1 MNSNNEPNID
11 QKIRLQLLVNPELN
25 MSYCQKVVQKLSGMT
40 HERKKDLLLKLQGG
54 GDLFRQKVS
63 SCDKDSQIRDSF
75 CEMVQKHVEQWE
87 SLFGKVSL
95 NDINKVQLATGLQ
108 LKNLSEAYVTPESLF
123 LVGKEYVKGQ
133 DDMLRS
139 IALQVYMHKMRIEHP
154 DLKLPKTNI
163 LVYGPS
169 GCGKTYAVQVMTR
182 ILDIPV
188 GRLNCAILTQEG
200 IQGYNFNDVFTDIY
214 IENERD
220 PEKVANSI
228 IVTEEADKLLL
239 GPGCFNPRIR
249 NEILPA
255 LDDDATIYF
264 NSTKSNNS
272 NYIHVSTRNISFI
285 LSGVFREVVTAAHRR
300 KSPRKLGFGAQ
311 ERSNMSETE
320 TNDVSIEDF
329 RACFNSPELSGRI
342 GSYVAANELKAEDLS
357 NILLHAE
364 GSPLESFINFFRIHG
379 RNLELTEEA
388 AAIIADH
395 ALEKGLG
402 VRGMK
407 SILSHIMRD
416 EMQKVGRA
424 DFSKNDFVINKEY
437 VEYKMK

>member
-1 MNSNNEPNID
+1 MNSINEPSID
-11 QKIRLQLLVNPELN
+11 QMIRLQLLVNPELN
-25 MSYCQKVVQKLSGMT
+25 MSYCQKVVQKLNGMT
-40 HERKKDLLLKLQGG
+40 YERKRDLLLKLKGG
-54 GDLFRQKVS
+54 GSLFRQKVS
-63 SCDKDSQIRDSF
+63 GCDKDSQIRDSF

-87 SLFGKVSL
+87 TLFGKVSL

-108 LKNLSEAYVTPESLF
+108 LKNLSEAYVNPESLF

-154 DLKLPKTNI
+154 DLKLPKTNM

-169 GCGKTYAVQVMTR
+169 GCGKTYAIQVMTR

-200 IQGYNFNDVFTDIY
+200 IQGYNFNDVFTDLY

-228 IVTEEADKLLL
+228 IDAEEADKLLL

-255 LDDDATIYF
+255 LDDDANIYF

-300 KSPRKLGFGAQ
+300 KIGFGMQ
-311 ERSNMSETE
+311 ERSNMSETA
-320 TNDVSIEDF
+320 TNGVSVEDF

-342 GSYVAANELKAEDLS
+342 GCYVAANELKAEDLS

-379 RNLELTEEA
+379 RSLELTEDA
-388 AAIIADH
+388 AAEIANY

-407 SILSHIMRD
+407 SILNHIMQD
-416 EMQKVGRA
+416 EMQKAGSTE
-424 DFSKNDFVINKEY
+424 FSKNDLVINKEY

>member
-25 MSYCQKVVQKLSGMT
+25 MSYCQKVVQKLNGMT
-40 HERKKDLLLKLQGG
+40 YERKRDLLLKLQGG
-54 GDLFRQKVS
+54 GNLFRQKVS

-108 LKNLSEAYVTPESLF
+108 LKNLSEAYVTPESLI

-182 ILDIPV
+182 ILDISV

-200 IQGYNFNDVFTDIY
+200 IVGYNFNDVFTDLY
-214 IENERD
+214 IENERNL
-220 PEKVANSI
+220 EKVANSI
-228 IVTEEADKLLL
+228 IVADEADKLF
-239 GPGCFNPRIR
+239 GPEYYNPRIR

-255 LDDDATIYF
+255 LDDDANIYF

-272 NYIHVSTRNISFI
+272 NYVHVSTRNISFI
-285 LSGVFREVVTAAHRR
+285 LSGVFNEVVTAAHRR
-300 KSPRKLGFGAQ
+300 KIGFSMQ
-311 ERSNMSETE
+311 ERGNMSEKE
-320 TNDVSIEDF
+320 SNGVSVEDF
-329 RACFNSPELSGRI
+329 RTCFNSPELSGRI
-342 GSYVAANELKAEDLS
+342 GSYVAANELKVEDLS
-357 NILLHAE
+357 NILLFAE

-388 AAIIADH
+388 ATEIASH
-395 ALEKGLG
+395 ALVKGLG

-407 SILSHIMRD
+407 SILNHIMQD
-416 EMQKVGRA
+416 EMQKAGST
-424 DFSKNDFVINKEY
+424 DFSKSDLVINKEY

>member
-1 MNSNNEPNID
+1 MNSINEPSID
-11 QKIRLQLLVNPELN
+11 QMIRLQLLVNPELN
-25 MSYCQKVVQKLSGMT
+25 MSYCQKVVQKLHSMT
-40 HERKKDLLLKLQGG
+40 YERKRDLLLKLQGG
-54 GDLFRQKVS
+54 GSLFRQKVS
-63 SCDKDSQIRDSF
+63 SYDKDSQIRDSF

-163 LVYGPS
+163 LIYGPS

-182 ILDIPV
+182 ILDISV

-200 IQGYNFNDVFTDIY
+200 IVGYNFNDVFTDLY
-214 IENERD
+214 IENERNL
-220 PEKVANSI
+220 EKVANSI
-228 IVTEEADKLLL
+228 IVADEADKLF
-239 GPGCFNPRIR
+239 GPGYYNPRIR

-255 LDDDATIYF
+255 LDDDANIYF

-272 NYIHVSTRNISFI
+272 NYVHVSTRNISFI
-285 LSGVFREVVTAAHRR
+285 LSGVFHEVVTAAHRR
-300 KSPRKLGFGAQ
+300 KIGFGMQ
-311 ERSNMSETE
+311 ERSNMSEKE
-320 TNDVSIEDF
+320 SNGVSVEDF
-329 RACFNSPELSGRI
+329 RTCFNSPELSGRI

-395 ALEKGLG
+395 ALKKGLG

-407 SILSHIMRD
+407 SILSHIMHD
-416 EMQKVGRA
+416 EMQKAGST
-424 DFSKNDFVINKEY
+424 DYSKSDLVINKEY

>member
-1 MNSNNEPNID
+1 MNTSNEPNID
-11 QKIRLQLLVNPELN
+11 WMIRLQLLVNPELN
-25 MSYCQKVVQKLSGMT
+25 MPYCQKVIQKLHGMT
-40 HERKKDLLLKLQGG
+40 YERKRKLLLKLQGG
-54 GDLFRQKVS
+54 GSLFRQKVS
-63 SCDKDSQIRDSF
+63 SCDKDSHMRESL

-87 SLFGKVSL
+87 SIFGKVSL

-108 LKNLSEAYVTPESLF
+108 LKNLSETYITPRGLF
-123 LVGKEYVKGQ
+123 LVGQEYVKGQ
-133 DDMLRS
+133 DDMLRN

-163 LVYGPS
+163 LIYGPS

-200 IQGYNFNDVFTDIY
+200 IVGYNFNDVFTDLY
-214 IENERD
+214 IENERNL
-220 PEKVANSI
+220 EKVANSI
-228 IVTEEADKLLL
+228 IVADEADKLF
-239 GPGCFNPRIR
+239 GPGYYNPRIR

-255 LDDDATIYF
+255 LDDDANIYF
-264 NSTKSNNS
+264 NTTKSNNS

-300 KSPRKLGFGAQ
+300 KNPRQMGFGIQ
-311 ERSNMSETE
+311 KRIDKNETE
-320 TNDVSIEDF
+320 TSAVSTEDF

-342 GSYVAANELKAEDLS
+342 GNYVAANELKAEDLTD
-357 NILLHAE
+357 ILLHAE
-364 GSPLESFINFFRIHG
+364 ASPLESYTNFFNIHG
-379 RNLELTEEA
+379 RNLELTEDA
-388 AAIIADH
+388 AATIASC

-407 SILSHIMRD
+407 SILNLIMQD
-416 EMQKVGRA
+416 EMQKAGSA
-424 DFSKNDFVINKEY
+424 EFSKNDFVINKEY
-437 VEYKMK
+437 VEFKIK

>member
-1 MNSNNEPNID
+1 MNFNNEPNID
-11 QKIRLQLLVNPELN
+11 QMIRMQLLVNPELN
-25 MSYCQKVVQKLSGMT
+25 MSYCQKVIQKLHDMT
-40 HERKKDLLLKLQGG
+40 YKRKCDLLLKLQEGG
-54 GDLFRQKVS
+54 SLFRKKVS
-63 SCDKDSQIRDSF
+63 SCAKDSQIHESF
-75 CEMVQKHVEQWE
+75 CEMMQKHVEQWE
-87 SLFGKVSL
+87 TLFGKVSL

-108 LKNLSEAYVTPESLF
+108 LRNLSEAYVTPESLF

-200 IQGYNFNDVFTDIY
+200 IVGYNFNDVFTDLY
-214 IENERD
+214 IEHEHSL
-220 PEKVANSI
+220 EKVANSI
-228 IVTEEADKLLL
+228 IIADEADKLF
-239 GPGCFNPRIR
+239 GPGYYNPRIR

-255 LDDDATIYF
+255 LDDDANIYF

-285 LSGVFREVVTAAHRR
+285 LSGVFRDVVTAAYRR
-300 KSPRKLGFGAQ
+300 KNPQKVGFSIQ
-311 ERSNMSETE
+311 EKRNMSETE
-320 TNDVSIEDF
+320 TNGVSVEDF
-329 RACFNSPELSGRI
+329 RACFDSPELSGRI

-364 GSPLESFINFFRIHG
+364 GTPLESFINYFRIHG
-379 RNLELTEEA
+379 RNLELTEDA
-388 AAIIADH
+388 AAIIASYT
-395 ALEKGLG
+395 LKKGLG

-407 SILSHIMRD
+407 SILNHIMQD
-416 EMQKVGRA
+416 EMQKAGSA
-424 DFSKNDFVINKEY
+424 EFGKSDFVINKEF
-437 VEYKMK
+437 VECKMK

>member
-11 QKIRLQLLVNPELN
+11 QMIRLQLLVNPELN

-40 HERKKDLLLKLQGG
+40 HERKKELLLKLQGG
-54 GDLFRQKVS
+54 GNLFRQKVS
-63 SCDKDSQIRDSF
+63 SCDKDFQIRDSF

-123 LVGKEYVKGQ
+123 LVGKEYIKGQ

-200 IQGYNFNDVFTDIY
+200 IVGYNFNDVFTDLY
-214 IENERD
+214 IENERNL
-220 PEKVANSI
+220 EKVANSI
-228 IVTEEADKLLL
+228 IVADEADKLF
-239 GPGCFNPRIR
+239 GPGYYNPRIR

-255 LDDDATIYF
+255 LDDDANIYF

-285 LSGVFREVVTAAHRR
+285 LSGVFREVVAAAHRR
-300 KSPRKLGFGAQ
+300 KNPRKVGFGVQ

-320 TNDVSIEDF
+320 INGVSVEDF

-364 GSPLESFINFFRIHG
+364 GSPLESFINFFHVHG

>member
-1 MNSNNEPNID
+1 MNSINEPSID
-11 QKIRLQLLVNPELN
+11 QMIRLQLLVNPELN
-25 MSYCQKVVQKLSGMT
+25 MSYCQKVVQRLHSMT
-40 HERKKDLLLKLQGG
+40 YERKRDLLLKLQGG
-54 GDLFRQKVS
+54 GNLFRQKVS

-75 CEMVQKHVEQWE
+75 CELVQKHVEQWE

-200 IQGYNFNDVFTDIY
+200 IVGYNFNDVFTDLY
-214 IENERD
+214 IENERNL
-220 PEKVANSI
+220 EKVANSI
-228 IVTEEADKLLL
+228 IVADEADKLF
-239 GPGCFNPRIR
+239 GPGYYNPRIR

-255 LDDDATIYF
+255 LDDDANIYF

-272 NYIHVSTRNISFI
+272 NYVHVSTRNISFI
-285 LSGVFREVVTAAHRR
+285 LSGVFNEVVTAAHRR
-300 KSPRKLGFGAQ
+300 KIGFSMQ
-311 ERSNMSETE
+311 ERSNMSEKE
-320 TNDVSIEDF
+320 SNGVSVEDF

-342 GSYVAANELKAEDLS
+342 GSYVAANELKVEDLS

-379 RNLELTEEA
+379 RNLELAEEA
-388 AAIIADH
+388 ATEIASH
-395 ALEKGLG
+395 ALVKGLG

-407 SILSHIMRD
+407 SILNHIMQD
-416 EMQKVGRA
+416 EMQKAGSA

>member
-1 MNSNNEPNID
+1 MNSINEPSID
-11 QKIRLQLLVNPELN
+11 QMIRLQLLVNPELN
-25 MSYCQKVVQKLSGMT
+25 MSYCQKVVQRLHSMT
-40 HERKKDLLLKLQGG
+40 YERKRDLLLKLQGG
-54 GDLFRQKVS
+54 GNLFRQKVS

-75 CEMVQKHVEQWE
+75 CELVQKHVEQWE

-200 IQGYNFNDVFTDIY
+200 IVGYNFNDVFTDLY
-214 IENERD
+214 IENERNL
-220 PEKVANSI
+220 EKVANSI
-228 IVTEEADKLLL
+228 IVADEADKLF
-239 GPGCFNPRIR
+239 GPGYYNPRIR

-255 LDDDATIYF
+255 LDDDANIYF

-272 NYIHVSTRNISFI
+272 NYVHVSTRNISFI
-285 LSGVFREVVTAAHRR
+285 LSGVFNEVVTAAHRR
-300 KSPRKLGFGAQ
+300 KIGFSMQ
-311 ERSNMSETE
+311 ERCNMSEKE
-320 TNDVSIEDF
+320 SNGVSVEDF

-342 GSYVAANELKAEDLS
+342 GSYVAANELKVEDLS

-364 GSPLESFINFFRIHG
+364 GSPLDSFINFFRIHG

-388 AAIIADH
+388 ATEIASH
-395 ALEKGLG
+395 ALVKGLG

-407 SILSHIMRD
+407 SILNHIMQD
-416 EMQKVGRA
+416 EMQKAGST
-424 DFSKNDFVINKEY
+424 DFSKSDLVINKEY

>member
-1 MNSNNEPNID
+1 MNSINEPSID
-11 QKIRLQLLVNPELN
+11 QMIRLQLLVNPELN
-25 MSYCQKVVQKLSGMT
+25 MSYCQKVVQRLHSMT
-40 HERKKDLLLKLQGG
+40 YERKRDLLLKLQGG
-54 GDLFRQKVS
+54 GNLFRQKVS

-75 CEMVQKHVEQWE
+75 CELVQKHVEQWE

-182 ILDIPV
+182 ILDISV

-200 IQGYNFNDVFTDIY
+200 IVGYNFNDVFTDLY
-214 IENERD
+214 IENERNL
-220 PEKVANSI
+220 EKVANSI
-228 IVTEEADKLLL
+228 IVADEADKLF
-239 GPGCFNPRIR
+239 GPGYYNPRIR

-255 LDDDATIYF
+255 LDDDANIYF

-272 NYIHVSTRNISFI
+272 NYVHVSTRNISFI
-285 LSGVFREVVTAAHRR
+285 LSGVFNEVVTAAHRR
-300 KSPRKLGFGAQ
+300 KIGFSMQ
-311 ERSNMSETE
+311 ERGNMSEKE
-320 TNDVSIEDF
+320 SNGVSVEDF

-342 GSYVAANELKAEDLS
+342 GSYVAANELKVEDLS

-388 AAIIADH
+388 ATEIASH
-395 ALEKGLG
+395 ALVKGLG

-407 SILSHIMRD
+407 SILNHIMQD
-416 EMQKVGRA
+416 EMQKAGST
-424 DFSKNDFVINKEY
+424 DFSKSDLVINKEY

>member
-25 MSYCQKVVQKLSGMT
+25 MSYCQKVVQKLNGMT
-40 HERKKDLLLKLQGG
+40 YERKRDLLLKLQGG
-54 GDLFRQKVS
+54 GNLFRQKVS

-182 ILDIPV
+182 ILDISV

-200 IQGYNFNDVFTDIY
+200 IVGYNFNDVFTDLY
-214 IENERD
+214 IENERNL
-220 PEKVANSI
+220 EKVANSI
-228 IVTEEADKLLL
+228 IVADEADKLF
-239 GPGCFNPRIR
+239 GPEYYNPRIR

-255 LDDDATIYF
+255 LDDDANIYF

-272 NYIHVSTRNISFI
+272 NYVHVSTRNISFI
-285 LSGVFREVVTAAHRR
+285 LSGVFNEVVTAAHRR
-300 KSPRKLGFGAQ
+300 KVGFSMQ
-311 ERSNMSETE
+311 ERGNMSEKE
-320 TNDVSIEDF
+320 SNGVSVEDF
-329 RACFNSPELSGRI
+329 RTCFNSPELSGRI
-342 GSYVAANELKAEDLS
+342 GSYVAANELKVEDLS
-357 NILLHAE
+357 NILLFAE

-388 AAIIADH
+388 ATEIASH
-395 ALEKGLG
+395 ALVKGLG

-407 SILSHIMRD
+407 SILNHIMQD
-416 EMQKVGRA
+416 EMQKAGST
-424 DFSKNDFVINKEY
+424 DFSKSDLVINKEY

>member
-25 MSYCQKVVQKLSGMT
+25 MSYCQKVVQKLNGMT
-40 HERKKDLLLKLQGG
+40 YERKRDLLLKLQGG
-54 GDLFRQKVS
+54 GNLFRQKVS

-182 ILDIPV
+182 ILDISV

-200 IQGYNFNDVFTDIY
+200 IVGYNFNDVFTDLY
-214 IENERD
+214 IENERNL
-220 PEKVANSI
+220 EKVANSI
-228 IVTEEADKLLL
+228 IVADEADKLF
-239 GPGCFNPRIR
+239 GPEYYNPRIR

-255 LDDDATIYF
+255 LDDDANIYF

-272 NYIHVSTRNISFI
+272 NYVHVSTRNISFI
-285 LSGVFREVVTAAHRR
+285 LSGVFNEVVTAAHRR
-300 KSPRKLGFGAQ
+300 KIGFSMQ
-311 ERSNMSETE
+311 ERGNMSEKE
-320 TNDVSIEDF
+320 SNGVSVEDF
-329 RACFNSPELSGRI
+329 RTCFNSPELSGRI
-342 GSYVAANELKAEDLS
+342 GSYVAANELKVEDLS
-357 NILLHAE
+357 NILLFAE

-388 AAIIADH
+388 ATEIASH
-395 ALEKGLG
+395 ALVKGLG

-407 SILSHIMRD
+407 SILNHIMQD
-416 EMQKVGRA
+416 EMQKAGST
-424 DFSKNDFVINKEY
+424 DFSKSDLVINKEY

>member
-25 MSYCQKVVQKLSGMT
+25 MSYCQKVVQKLNGMT
-40 HERKKDLLLKLQGG
+40 YERKRDLLLKLQGG
-54 GDLFRQKVS
+54 GNLFRQKVS

-182 ILDIPV
+182 ILDISV

-200 IQGYNFNDVFTDIY
+200 IVGYNFNDVFTDLY
-214 IENERD
+214 IENERNL
-220 PEKVANSI
+220 EKVANSI
-228 IVTEEADKLLL
+228 IVADEADKLF
-239 GPGCFNPRIR
+239 GPEYYNPRIR

-255 LDDDATIYF
+255 LDDDANIYF

-272 NYIHVSTRNISFI
+272 NYVHVSTRNISFI
-285 LSGVFREVVTAAHRR
+285 LSGVFNEVVTAAHRR
-300 KSPRKLGFGAQ
+300 KIGFSMQ
-311 ERSNMSETE
+311 ERGNMSEKKS
-320 TNDVSIEDF
+320 NGVSVEDF
-329 RACFNSPELSGRI
+329 RTCFNSPELSGRI
-342 GSYVAANELKAEDLS
+342 GSYVAANELKVEDLS
-357 NILLHAE
+357 NILLFAE

-388 AAIIADH
+388 ATEIASH
-395 ALEKGLG
+395 ALVKGLG

-407 SILSHIMRD
+407 SILNHIMQD
-416 EMQKVGRA
+416 EMQKAGST
-424 DFSKNDFVINKEY
+424 DFSKSDLVINKEY

>member
-11 QKIRLQLLVNPELN
+11 QMIRLQLLVNPELN
-25 MSYCQKVVQKLSGMT
+25 MSYCQKVVQKLNGMT
-40 HERKKDLLLKLQGG
+40 HERKRDLLLKLQGG
-54 GDLFRQKVS
+54 GSLFRQKVT
-63 SCDKDSQIRDSF
+63 SCDKDSQIRESF

-87 SLFGKVSL
+87 ALFGRVSL

-108 LKNLSEAYVTPESLF
+108 LKNLSEAYITPESLF

-133 DDMLRS
+133 DDMLRA

-163 LVYGPS
+163 LLYGPS

-200 IQGYNFNDVFTDIY
+200 IVGYNFNDVFTDLY
-214 IENERD
+214 IENERK

-228 IVTEEADKLLL
+228 IVADEADKLF
-239 GPGCFNPRIR
+239 GPGYYNPRIR

-255 LDDDATIYF
+255 LDDDANIYF
-264 NSTKSNNS
+264 NTTKSNNS

-285 LSGVFREVVTAAHRR
+285 LSGVFCEVVTAAQRR
-300 KSPRKLGFGAQ
+300 KNPRKVGFGAQ
-311 ERSNMSETE
+311 ERSNMDETE
-320 TNDVSIEDF
+320 TNGVSVEDF

-357 NILLHAE
+357 IILLHAE

-388 AAIIADH
+388 AATIANF

-407 SILSHIMRD
+407 SILNQIMQD
-416 EMQKVGRA
+416 EMQKAGSS
-424 DFSKNDFVINKEY
+424 DFSKSDFVINKEY